1 MFSFTIAEFTFLCVG
16 FAFVG
21 SLILF
26 PSFRQQL
33 KALAGGFLQVFVQ
46 DTAKTPDGAR
56 AIYAQKIDEMTEKY
70 TDACNT
76 LRDLTGKLKTIQ
88 DNYAVCQKQAKSYDE
103 RAKAAMSRGDEES
116 ATTYAR
122 LLQEELDKAENLS
135 AQFQKM
141 KPAAEE
147 VKTIK
152 EKPTASDKPATNVTT
167 NASTGDDTIN
177 LSLDEWAGW
186 LSLVSANNGLTTQPG
201 SVFDQLGIKVN
212 INVINDATESSNALI
227 SGDLQAA
234 GYTTNRVAFLSQKF
248 TDAGKNIIM
257 PVFTNYSYGGDGIIA
272 STQFAD
278 VNSWVNAKIGVPEF
292 SEAETLVAWFVNN
305 SNLSD
310 ADKATIMNNLIMFG
324 TADDTAKAYFA
335 GQIDVAATWEPYLT
349 QAKTYTNSTV
359 VFDTKSSS
367 SLVMDGIVFDADWAA
382 AHEDTVKKF
391 VKGILMS
398 YDQPINYEAA
408 REVFPMY
415 STSSEAD
422 IDATYANAKMASWK
436 DNYNIL
442 NDTAPMIYNQMC
454 DIWEALGETVNRGLV
469 DTIFDT
475 TYIDALK
482 GDFKS
487 TSAANATTKVTVSDE
502 TRANITQQV
511 TGNLDYDSMLSK
523 TANVT
528 FVPDSSVFTDQASA
542 ASVLDDFVNIAK
554 TLDGTMIVINGNINA
569 DTQTEF
575 GVQLSAN
582 RAQTVANYLASQGID
597 QNRLIITG
605 SGNAKYQADKAA
617 GALKPD
623 ASVYQSTDI
632 SFMRI
637 EN

>member
-88 DNYAVCQKQAKSYDE
+88 DNYAVSQKQAKGYDE

-116 ATTYAR
+116 ATT
-122 LLQEELDKAENLS
+122 
-135 AQFQKM
+135 
-141 KPAAEE
+141 
-147 VKTIK
+147 
-152 EKPTASDKPATNVTT
+152 
-167 NASTGDDTIN
+167 
-177 LSLDEWAGW
+177 
-186 LSLVSANNGLTTQPG
+186 
-201 SVFDQLGIKVN
+201 
-212 INVINDATESSNALI
+212 
-227 SGDLQAA
+227 
-234 GYTTNRVAFLSQKF
+234 
-248 TDAGKNIIM
+248 
-257 PVFTNYSYGGDGIIA
+257 
-272 STQFAD
+272 
-278 VNSWVNAKIGVPEF
+278 
-292 SEAETLVAWFVNN
+292 
-305 SNLSD
+305 
-310 ADKATIMNNLIMFG
+310 
-324 TADDTAKAYFA
+324 
-335 GQIDVAATWEPYLT
+335 
-349 QAKTYTNSTV
+349 
-359 VFDTKSSS
+359 
-367 SLVMDGIVFDADWAA
+367 
-382 AHEDTVKKF
+382 
-391 VKGILMS
+391 
-398 YDQPINYEAA
+398 
-408 REVFPMY
+408 
-415 STSSEAD
+415 
-422 IDATYANAKMASWK
+422 
-436 DNYNIL
+436 
-442 NDTAPMIYNQMC
+442 
-454 DIWEALGETVNRGLV
+454 
-469 DTIFDT
+469 FDT

-502 TRANITQQV
+502 IRANITQQV
-511 TGNLDYDSMLSK
+511 TDNLDYDSMLSK

-542 ASVLDDFVNIAK
+542 ASVLNDFVDIAK

-569 DTQTEF
+569 DNQTDV
-575 GVQLSAN
+575 GKQLSAN

-617 GALKPD
+617 GTLSGD

-632 SFMRI
+632 SFLRI